1 MPSGLTAAEEAK
13 RNLERQAAADARRA
27 AIEEERRQ
35 FLAERAEQQ
44 RLAAIEARAERER
57 QKAAF
62 QAQKEKELEEMKVKW
77 AAADKHVD
85 MLRREAFKKAGD
97 NVAAWEGRRDSANA
111 NCDAA
116 DANHARR
123 MKDAWT
129 TKKNRFEAWQRETE
143 AEAYRRA
150 EEVKMQRTVA
160 KQRFAGELDARDD
173 RLATALALAEERRL
187 RMAAEKAALLAERER
202 LAEIREEE
210 SWQARLRIIEKNKER
225 VAKVDAECK
234 RKVKQAEVCL
244 EKRIAGIEQKRQSR
258 LVWMPQ
264 MSPGV
269 LEDYVPT
276 SVQ

>member
-13 RNLERQAAADARRA
+13 RNLEKQAAADARRA

-85 MLRREAFKKAGD
+85 MLRRESFKKAGD
-97 NVAAWEGRRDSANA
+97 NVAAWEGRRDSANS
-111 NCDAA
+111 NCDTA

-173 RLATALALAEERRL
+173 
-187 RMAAEKAALLAERER
+187 R